1 MTEETQAQA
10 PSLSLNDISNVVQ
23 VIDMVSSRG
32 AIRGDELAPV
42 GILRERFVAFLK
54 ASQAAQ
60 PAAVEGADEVVEG
73 ADDAVEDVDTLPSET
88 QPH

>member
-60 PAAVEGADEVVEG
+60 PAAVEGADEVVED
-73 ADDAVEDVDTLPSET
+73 ADTIPSEM

>member
-54 ASQAAQ
+54 ASQDAQ
-60 PAAVEGADEVVEG
+60 PAAVEGADEI
-73 ADDAVEDVDTLPSET
+73 VEDADTLPSEM

>member
-1 MTEETQAQA
+1 MTEETQAQS

-60 PAAVEGADEVVEG
+60 PAAVEGADEI
-73 ADDAVEDVDTLPSET
+73 VEDADTLPSEM

>member
-10 PSLSLNDISNVVQ
+10 PSLWLNDISNVVQ

-60 PAAVEGADEVVEG
+60 PAAVEGADEI
-73 ADDAVEDVDTLPSET
+73 VEDADTLPSDM

>member
-73 ADDAVEDVDTLPSET
+73 ADEVVEDVDTLPSET

>member
-1 MTEETQAQA
+1 MTEETQA

-23 VIDMVSSRG
+23 VIDMVSTRG
-32 AIRGDELAPV
+32 AIRGEELAPV

-73 ADDAVEDVDTLPSET
+73 ADDVVEDVDTLPSET